1 MLDTPWF
8 VVALQKYLFTGV
20 HYNNFLLV
28 NESNALDIQ
37 EHNNSNYPE
46 EVLFSVED
54 LDTMGMY
61 INS

>member
-1 MLDTPWF
+1 MF
-8 VVALQKYLFTGV
+8 FSAGV
-20 HYNNFLLV
+20 HSNNFLSV
-28 NESNALDIQ
+28 NESNMLDIQ

-54 LDTMGMY
+54 LDSMGVY